1 MKIFIMFLG
10 RVNVQIFDFTLT
22 SSYIF
27 LKRGID
33 YREILRISL
42 SFWIGNS
49 YAIT

>member
-1 MKIFIMFLG
+1 MKIFIMFLW

-42 SFWIGNS
+42 SVMNCNS

>member
-1 MKIFIMFLG
+1 MKIFIMFLW

-42 SFWIGNS
+42 SIMNCNS